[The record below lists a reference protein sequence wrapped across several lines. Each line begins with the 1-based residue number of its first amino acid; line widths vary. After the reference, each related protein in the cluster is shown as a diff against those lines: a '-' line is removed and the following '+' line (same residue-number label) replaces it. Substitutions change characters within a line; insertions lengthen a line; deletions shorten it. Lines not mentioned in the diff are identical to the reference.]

1 MLSLFSHVRL
11 CVTPR
16 DCNWPGSSV
25 HGISQARILQW
36 VAVPSS
42 RGSSRPRDR
51 TGFSLPALA
60 GKFFTTITTWEARP
74 SMYYT
79 SINSIYM
86 IQLLSRFLVISK
98 LFSLPAGGGE
108 EAWALEG
115 SRRPEPPCLPAAPQ
129 DLQVSCLNTEQTRHL
144 QASLSRLHRVVQVT
158 ASAEACLHRA
168 CLLVTPGARP
178 QSLSPSARPGP
189 AREAPGGCRVH
200 LSEPGTLS
208 AGGCPGHALEQLR
221 GRRALGV
228 EHLPGL
234 SEGV

>member
-1 MLSLFSHVRL
+1 
-11 CVTPR
+11 
-16 DCNWPGSSV
+16 
-25 HGISQARILQW
+25 
-36 VAVPSS
+36 
-42 RGSSRPRDR
+42 
-51 TGFSLPALA
+51 
-60 GKFFTTITTWEARP
+60 
-74 SMYYT
+74 
-79 SINSIYM
+79 M